1 MNYIA
6 KSNELAIFLKADA
19 DLAKELS
26 KLSFRTKTVDQIDNL
41 RSTLKINEDKFDER
55 ELKIYLEETLEFI
68 ND

>member
-1 MNYIA
+1 LNYIA